1 MAVNLNTGNNN
12 QNGVFEEIDTPS
24 QGDRGANLE
33 PLTLSPNNITSLPE
47 DIFDGLYNLQR
58 LKLNPTEITDLQR
71 LKLNPNEITDLG
83 DSLSGLQAP
92 KFLRDAY
99 NKQLDHYKRQ
109 IDEVRDALA
118 ALKVPQN
125 IGDLREKET
134 IELTDGTVFEFQMLL
149 NASGS
154 EVHSIQKG
162 NIVQPHIEVVQ
173 PHIEEVD

>member
-1 MAVNLNTGNNN
+1 M
-12 QNGVFEEIDTPS
+12 
-24 QGDRGANLE
+24 E
-33 PLTLSPNNITSLPE
+33 PLTLSPTN
-47 DIFDGLYNLQR
+47 
-58 LKLNPTEITDLQR
+58 
-71 LKLNPNEITDLG
+71 ITDLG

-109 IDEVRDALA
+109 IDEVRDTLA

-134 IELTDGTVFEFQMLL
+134 IELTDSRLFEFQMLP
-149 NASGS
+149 NVRGS

-162 NIVQPHIEVVQ
+162 NSVQ